1 MAKNQT
7 SNFVPIKSL
16 FEKFEF
22 TSSGGF
28 ISREF
33 QDYGYRLAADLND
46 LKHKSLYIKLSKEL
60 PRVILEQAR
69 SFVMDAQT
77 ARSKPKLFMWKVQ
90 QLRQSKTAN
99 PANS

>member
-1 MAKNQT
+1 MAKIKT
-7 SNFVPIKSL
+7 GSFVPIRSL
-16 FEKFEF
+16 FEKFELEN
-22 TSSGGF
+22 SGGF

-33 QDYGYRLAADLND
+33 QDYGYRLAAELND
-46 LKHKSLYIKLSKEL
+46 LKHKSLYIKLAKEL

-90 QLRQSKTAN
+90 QLRQAKG
-99 PANS
+99 